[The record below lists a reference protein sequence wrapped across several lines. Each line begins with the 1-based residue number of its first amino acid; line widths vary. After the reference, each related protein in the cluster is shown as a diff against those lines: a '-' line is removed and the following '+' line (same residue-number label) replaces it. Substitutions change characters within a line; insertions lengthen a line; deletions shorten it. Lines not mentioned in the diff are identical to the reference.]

1 MSDRHL
7 DEETLWNALEDEPS
21 RDAQVHLDACAECR
35 QHLEEAR
42 EALGWAHDAA
52 VPEPSPLF
60 WESFRRKVSRR
71 IEQRERWATVGRVA
85 GLTALAASLI
95 LAVRVGGPAPVSA
108 PAEARLPAWSALPAV
123 EEDASL
129 DVLRAAF
136 AGEQAELA
144 LGAADLAAAVIE
156 LDEER
161 GALLAA
167 AVEREFRTTGEED
180 L

>member
-7 DEETLWNALEDEPS
+7 DEETLWNALESEPAPEA
-21 RDAQVHLDACAECR
+21 RAHLDVCAECR
-35 QHLEEAR
+35 QHLEQAR
-42 EALGWAHDAA
+42 EALDWARDAA

-60 WESFRRKVSRR
+60 WDSFRRKVSRR

-85 GLTALAASLI
+85 GLAALAASLI
-95 LAVRVGGPAPVSA
+95 LAVRVSGPAPAPA
-108 PAEARLPAWSALPAV
+108 PAEARLPAWTALPAV

-136 AGEQAELA
+136 DGEPVELP
-144 LGAADLAAAVIE
+144 LGAADLTAAVIE

-161 GALLAA
+161 GALLTA
-167 AVEREFRTTGEED
+167 AVEREFRTAAEED

>member
-1 MSDRHL
+1 MNAHL
-7 DEETLWNALEDEPS
+7 GEETLWNALENERS
-21 RDAQVHLDACAECR
+21 SETQAHLDACAECR
-35 QHLEEAR
+35 WQLEEAR

-95 LAVRVGGPAPVSA
+95 LAVRVAGPAPGPA
-108 PAEARLPAWSALPAV
+108 PTEARLPAWSALPAL
-123 EEDASL
+123 EEDASF

-136 AGEQAELA
+136 D
-144 LGAADLAAAVIE
+144 AADLRLGVADLTAAVIE

-161 GALLAA
+161 GALLAE
-167 AVEREFRTTGEED
+167 AVEREFRTTGEEE

>member
-7 DEETLWNALEDEPS
+7 DEETLWNTLEHEPS
-21 RDAQVHLDACAECR
+21 REAQAHLEACAECR
-35 QHLEEAR
+35 RQLD
-42 EALGWAHDAA
+42 EALEALAWAHDAA

-95 LAVRVGGPAPVSA
+95 LAVRVGGPAPA
-108 PAEARLPAWSALPAV
+108 PALAEARLPAWSALPAV
-123 EEDASL
+123 EEDAGFELLRGFDGWNS
-129 DVLRAAF
+129 DVP
-136 AGEQAELA
+136 LA
-144 LGAADLAAAVIE
+144 AADLTATLIE

-161 GALLAA
+161 GALLAE